1 LIEEE
6 EMHSKILTL
15 IVVTINHRLRCAK
28 TALETEEKSREIATL
43 QGSICGWRK
52 LSDLLMDNFG
62 LNIPFMDDNEEPAP
76 IIEGLETSEIKKL
89 YEEMEKLIDS
99 AAWKELTNKVAEN
112 KEVLKEHLITK
123 ADNARD
129 LYLAQAQQT
138 GLTIYQTIFQALRD
152 EYDRRCNELDFDA
165 EAIPEDAVPFDDPE
179 AEQQLK
185 LPNKQLALPE
195 PEKKTRGKKKKDKD
209 AE

>member
-1 LIEEE
+1 
-6 EMHSKILTL
+6 MHSKILTF

-28 TALETEEKSREIATL
+28 IALETEEKSREIATL

-52 LSDLLMDNFG
+52 LTDLLMDNFG
-62 LNIPFMDDNEEPAP
+62 LNIPFMEDNEEPAP

-89 YEEMEKLIDS
+89 YKDMEKLIDS
-99 AAWKELTNKVAEN
+99 ATWKELTNKVAEN

-138 GLTIYQTIFQALRD
+138 GLTIYQTLFQSLRD
-152 EYDRRCNELDFDA
+152 EYDRRNGEFDF
-165 EAIPEDAVPFDDPE
+165 EDEAVPMEEDPPEE
-179 AEQQLK
+179 AEQYLQ
-185 LPNKQLALPE
+185 LPNKQLALPA
-195 PEKKTRGKKKKDKD
+195 PEKKKRGRKKGD
-209 AE
+209 E

>member
-1 LIEEE
+1 
-6 EMHSKILTL
+6 MHSKILTL
-15 IVVTINHRLRCAK
+15 IVVSMNHKLRCAK

-76 IIEGLETSEIKKL
+76 IIDGLETSEIKKL
-89 YEEMEKLIDS
+89 YKEMEKLIDS
-99 AAWKELTNKVAEN
+99 KAWLELTKKVAEN
-112 KEVLKEHLITK
+112 KEALKEHLITK

-152 EYDRRCNELDFDA
+152 EYDSRCNELDF
-165 EAIPEDAVPFDDPE
+165 EGEAVPIEEDQPE
-179 AEQQLK
+179 ETEQSLQ
-185 LPNKQLALPE
+185 LPNNQLALPA
-195 PEKKTRGKKKKDKD
+195 PEKKKRGKKKKDKD

>member
-1 LIEEE
+1 
-6 EMHSKILTL
+6 MHSKILTL
-15 IVVTINHRLRCAK
+15 IVITINHRLRCAK

-52 LSDLLMDNFG
+52 LSDLLMDNYG

-89 YEEMEKLIDS
+89 YKEMEKLIDS

-129 LYLAQAQQT
+129 LYLTQAQQT
-138 GLTIYQTIFQALRD
+138 GLTIYQTMFQALRD
-152 EYDRRCNELDFDA
+152 EHDRRCSELDF
-165 EAIPEDAVPFDDPE
+165 EGEAVPIEEDPPE
-179 AEQQLK
+179 ETKQALQ
-185 LPNKQLALPE
+185 LPNNQLALPA
-195 PEKKTRGKKKKDKD
+195 PEKKKRGKNKKDKD
-209 AE
+209 TE